1 MASPQANTKIERA
14 VEAVEGLTVAVVA
27 AQATTLSA
35 PDVGEHKRRP
45 PNYSALAR
53 FHNVRDARQ
62 ELRDAFAEFL
72 SPVLRVVTPDG
83 Q

>member
-1 MASPQANTKIERA
+1 MASAQANTKIERA
-14 VEAVEGLTVAVVA
+14 VEAVESLTTAVVA
-27 AQATTLSA
+27 AHTILPGQRAMQF
-35 PDVGEHKRRP
+35 D
-45 PNYSALAR
+45 
-53 FHNVRDARQ
+53 NVRDARQ

>member
-27 AQATTLSA
+27 TQRGNKL
-35 PDVGEHKRRP
+35 PGGRIGERMR
-45 PNYSALAR
+45 SDD
-53 FHNVRDARQ
+53 VRDARQ
-62 ELRDAFAEFL
+62 ELRDALADFL

>member
-1 MASPQANTKIERA
+1 MASPQANTKIEHA

-27 AQATTLSA
+27 AQRGNKSGM
-35 PDVGEHKRRP
+35 PGESRM
-45 PNYSALAR
+45 R
-53 FHNVRDARQ
+53 FNNVSDARQ

-83 Q
+83 K

>member
-27 AQATTLSA
+27 AQTKPHPFGGSNTLY
-35 PDVGEHKRRP
+35 
-45 PNYSALAR
+45 N
-53 FHNVRDARQ
+53 NVKDARQ

-72 SPVLRVVTPDG
+72 APVLRAV

>member
-27 AQATTLSA
+27 AQVNNRSGM
-35 PDVGEHKRRP
+35 PGESRM
-45 PNYSALAR
+45 R
-53 FHNVRDARQ
+53 FDNVSDARQ

-72 SPVLRVVTPDG
+72 SPVLRVVTPEG

>member
-14 VEAVEGLTVAVVA
+14 VEAVESLTLAIII
-27 AQATTLSA
+27 AQIGKKHGS
-35 PDVGEHKRRP
+35 PRFDDVK
-45 PNYSALAR
+45 
-53 FHNVRDARQ
+53 DARQ

>member
-27 AQATTLSA
+27 SQHNRAGLPSESA
-35 PDVGEHKRRP
+35 MR
-45 PNYSALAR
+45 YA
-53 FHNVRDARQ
+53 NVRDARQ

-72 SPVLRVVTPDG
+72 SPVLRVVTPEG

>member
-14 VEAVEGLTVAVVA
+14 VEAVESLTIAVVA
-27 AQATTLSA
+27 AQAKPHPLGGSTGLY
-35 PDVGEHKRRP
+35 
-45 PNYSALAR
+45 N
-53 FHNVRDARQ
+53 NVRDARQ

-72 SPVLRVVTPDG
+72 SPVLRVVTPEG